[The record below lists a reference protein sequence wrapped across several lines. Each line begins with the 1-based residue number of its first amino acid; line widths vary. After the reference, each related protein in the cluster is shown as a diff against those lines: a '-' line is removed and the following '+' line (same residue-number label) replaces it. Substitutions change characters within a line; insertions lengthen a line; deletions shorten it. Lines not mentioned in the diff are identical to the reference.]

1 MDFLS
6 LIYQNLSNR
15 EKAII
20 LWIILIL
27 IYTQYTD
34 RYFYKTILGI
44 LKIVF
49 WSSISIYIYILGII
63 SILVFGKLIDFK
75 IIDYSFIKDFIYW
88 FFGVALYI
96 FFSLSKA
103 SNNFFLYE
111 IKKLIKLEIFIQIL
125 INLVSFNVMLEFMI
139 IPVIFVFSVG
149 PIFIKNQVIVLCNV
163 IISIIVISLLMNN
176 VKHIFE
182 NYKLLF
188 NLHTLQSIYVPILL
202 TVCVIP
208 YLYTVALIINYE
220 TIFKILKM
228 WSKGFTLK
236 DRVEV
241 IKFNN
246 INLKKIYNFWENFDK
261 VQYWNSKSMK
271 EYILRIKK

>member
-88 FFGVALYI
+88 FFGTDNTRYKQNI
-96 FFSLSKA
+96 FQYYAERRYS
-103 SNNFFLYE
+103 E
-111 IKKLIKLEIFIQIL
+111 I
-125 INLVSFNVMLEFMI
+125 
-139 IPVIFVFSVG
+139 G
-149 PIFIKNQVIVLCNV
+149 
-163 IISIIVISLLMNN
+163 
-176 VKHIFE
+176 
-182 NYKLLF
+182 
-188 NLHTLQSIYVPILL
+188 
-202 TVCVIP
+202 
-208 YLYTVALIINYE
+208 
-220 TIFKILKM
+220 
-228 WSKGFTLK
+228 
-236 DRVEV
+236 
-241 IKFNN
+241 
-246 INLKKIYNFWENFDK
+246 
-261 VQYWNSKSMK
+261 
-271 EYILRIKK
+271 

>member
-49 WSSISIYIYILGII
+49 WSKISIYICILGII

-88 FFGVALYI
+88 FFGVALYM
-96 FFSLSKA
+96 FFSLNKA
-103 SNNFFLYE
+103 SNKFFLDE

-188 NLHTLQSIYVPILL
+188 NLHTWIGSKNRTQS
-202 TVCVIP
+202 
-208 YLYTVALIINYE
+208 
-220 TIFKILKM
+220 
-228 WSKGFTLK
+228 
-236 DRVEV
+236 
-241 IKFNN
+241 
-246 INLKKIYNFWENFDK
+246 
-261 VQYWNSKSMK
+261 
-271 EYILRIKK
+271 